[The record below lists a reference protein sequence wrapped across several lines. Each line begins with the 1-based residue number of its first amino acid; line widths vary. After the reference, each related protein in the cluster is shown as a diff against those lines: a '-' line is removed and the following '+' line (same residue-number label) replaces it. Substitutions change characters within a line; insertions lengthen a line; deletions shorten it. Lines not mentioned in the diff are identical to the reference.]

1 LSKAQ
6 QSERSDISVLT
17 TAEIEYL
24 RGQQLGRLATV
35 NAGGEPHV
43 VPVSFR
49 YNPDLDTIDIG
60 GHNIGKSKKFHDAAK
75 TGRTTFVVDD
85 VLPPWRVRGVEV
97 RGRAEVF
104 SEGGEELNSAFDA
117 ELIRIVPSHIVG
129 WGIDTD
135 PYRPNSRAV
144 G

>member
-1 LSKAQ
+1 M
-6 QSERSDISVLT
+6 SVFT

-24 RGQQLGRLATV
+24 RDQQLGRLATV

-43 VPVSFR
+43 VPVGFR
-49 YNPDLDTIDIG
+49 YNADLDTIDIG
-60 GHNIGKSKKFHDAAK
+60 GHNLGKSKKFRDAAK
-75 TGRTTFVVDD
+75 TGRAAFVVDD
-85 VLPPWRVRGVEV
+85 VLPSWRVRGVEV

-104 SEGGEELNSAFDA
+104 SDGGEEINSDFDA
-117 ELIRIVPSHIVG
+117 ELIRIVPGRIVG

-135 PYRPNSRAV
+135 PYRPNSRVV